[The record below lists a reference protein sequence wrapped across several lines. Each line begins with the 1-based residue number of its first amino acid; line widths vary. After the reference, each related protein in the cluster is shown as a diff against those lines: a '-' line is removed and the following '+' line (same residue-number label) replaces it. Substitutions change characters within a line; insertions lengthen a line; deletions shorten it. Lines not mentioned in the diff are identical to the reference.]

1 MTHTG
6 NKLSLLRAYDIA
18 HDTPTE
24 TPSFLDLQENFTMR
38 FLGELVENP
47 SITILFYLG
56 VIMMRILL

>member
-38 FLGELVENP
+38 FLVELVETRA
-47 SITILFYLG
+47 SRYSFI
-56 VIMMRILL
+56 